1 MSKSHP
7 HQWTIRTQVDRPDP
21 ETVAQLATYPTTQI
35 ADCGGPVGVLTP
47 AISHLAGAVE
57 LCGPAMTLWT
67 KPGDILFTLK
77 SPDVVQPG
85 DVVVVDG
92 GAREDAAIVGD
103 ILSSALFG
111 LGCQG
116 VVVDGAVRDLDG
128 IDDVGLPVYARC
140 AYPTTG
146 SIQGPGALNVPV
158 QCGGVVVNPGD
169 VVRADRSGVVVVPR
183 EQVEEVL
190 RLTRAVA
197 QRETEWRAAVAAGAT
212 LPAATGVDDLIAQL
226 RDAVPVSAP

>member
-7 HQWTIRTQVDRPDP
+7 HQWTIRQAIDRPRPDL
-21 ETVAQLATYPTTQI
+21 VAELAKYPTTQI
-35 ADCGGPVGVLTP
+35 ADCGGPVSVLSP
-47 AISHLAGAVE
+47 AIAHVAGDAE
-57 LCGPAMTLWT
+57 LCGTAVTLWT

-92 GAREDAAIVGD
+92 GGRQDAAIVGD
-103 ILSSALFG
+103 ILSATLAG
-111 LGCQG
+111 LGCRG

-128 IDDVGLPVYARC
+128 IDEVGLPVYALC

-169 VVRADRSGVVVVPR
+169 VVRADRSGVVIVPR
-183 EQVEEVL
+183 EHLEEVL
-190 RLTRAVA
+190 RLTGAVA

-212 LPAATGVDDLIAQL
+212 LPRATGVDELIEQL
-226 RDAVPVSAP
+226 RDRVETPAP

>member
-7 HQWTIRTQVDRPDP
+7 QQWTIRESIDRPDP
-21 ETVAQLATYPTTQI
+21 ETVAQLGEFPTTQI
-35 ADCGGPVGVLTP
+35 ADCGGPVSVLSP
-47 AISHLAGAVE
+47 AISHLAGAPE
-57 LCGPAMTLWT
+57 ICGTAVTLWT
-67 KPGDILFTLK
+67 KPGDILFPLK

-92 GAREDAAIVGD
+92 GGREDAAVVGD
-103 ILSSALFG
+103 ILSGTLAG
-111 LGCQG
+111 LGCRG
-116 VVVDGAVRDLDG
+116 IIVDGAVRDLDG

-158 QCGGVVVNPGD
+158 QCGGAVVNPGD

-183 EQVEEVL
+183 EHVSEVL
-190 RLTRAVA
+190 RLTAEVA
-197 QRETEWRAAVAAGAT
+197 QRETEWRAAVEAGTT
-212 LPAATGVDDLIAQL
+212 LPAATGVDELIGRL
-226 RDAVPVSAP
+226 RHAEETAAP